1 MGIDQDAPIKE
12 RTKDMII
19 AICDDCIDH
28 AEDIKEKVLG
38 YNAEIIIE
46 LYDDVEKLFSKV
58 IEDKKKYD
66 VIFMNIESLE
76 KVIDSMHDNKEQPK
90 EELVLS
96 FNNTVFRIKMNE
108 IVYVNSEA
116 HKTVIYMLDGIQSFY
131 VSFKSI
137 CSQMPDYFYCINK
150 GILVNMNYVKRIE
163 NSEVVMTYLENE
175 VRHPLARDKRKDFRE
190 RFFEYM
196 E

>member
-108 IVYVNSEA
+108 IVYVKSEA
-116 HKTVIYMLDGIQSFY
+116 HKTVIYMLDGIQSFLCVVQKHMFTNARLFLLY
-131 VSFKSI
+131 QQRYISKYEL
-137 CSQMPDYFYCINK
+137 CK
-150 GILVNMNYVKRIE
+150 E
-163 NSEVVMTYLENE
+163 N
-175 VRHPLARDKRKDFRE
+175 RK
-190 RFFEYM
+190 
-196 E
+196 

>member
-108 IVYVNSEA
+108 IVYVKSEA

-150 GILVNMNYVKRIE
+150 GILV
-163 NSEVVMTYLENE
+163 SEVVMTYLENE
-175 VRHPLARDKRKDFRE
+175 VRHPLTRDKRKDFRE
-190 RFFEYM
+190 RFLEYM